1 MIRRQKTQT
10 KDAINL
16 ASVIGNIVR
25 TTEASGSFCFTGGS
39 MDRAWDDMST
49 ITGATR

>member
-25 TTEASGSFCFTGGS
+25 TTEASAFCFIGGS